1 MHSAFISYL
10 TKVKL
15 GKEGKLKITKSKQL
29 IAAELAKVKVKHGAY
44 RVFKTQ
50 GKRGKENSNNPPPH
64 HGVTSITGVTTRRLT
79 GGKISSPSQPYHF
92 PAQFN
97 SNPNQ
102 TYLNKLIK
110 VFRINR
116 KLQAAEFVSR
126 YELNSAG
133 TWTSRARAENL

>member
-1 MHSAFISYL
+1 M
-10 TKVKL
+10 
-15 GKEGKLKITKSKQL
+15 
-29 IAAELAKVKVKHGAY
+29 KVKVKHKALT
-44 RVFKTQ
+44 RFLKPKESEE
-50 GKRGKENSNNPPPH
+50 KRENSNDLPPPHH

-126 YELNSAG
+126 YELNAAG